1 MLAKSPDSIHEGPPV
16 LTRRELAFVV
26 LGMLAV
32 LVAFVSIQRAMLGQP
47 VFQLTVGMS
56 ESELTAIAGPPDTT
70 YQAGDTIPKF
80 GNQPASVADGRVLEF
95 RSFPKANLRT
105 LVFMQED
112 RAIRIA
118 HEVN

>member
-1 MLAKSPDSIHEGPPV
+1 M

-32 LVAFVSIQRAMLGQP
+32 LVVFESFHRAIINQP
-47 VFQLTVGMS
+47 VFRLTVGMS
-56 ESELTAIAGPPDTT
+56 ESELTAIAGPPETI

-80 GNQPASVADGRVLEF
+80 GNQPASVADCRVLEF
-95 RSFPKANLRT
+95 RAFPKASFRT